1 MPCTT
6 ILVGKNA
13 TYDGSTMIA
22 RNDDAGGNDHFTPK
36 KMIVVQPKE
45 QPRVYKAVLSSVEIP
60 LPENPL
66 RYTAMPNAVEGKGIW
81 GACGVN
87 EARTGMT
94 ATETITSN
102 PRVLGADPLV
112 ENGIGEEDIVSLVLP
127 YIHNAREGVQ
137 RLGELLETYGTY
149 EMNGIAFSDQNEI
162 WWMETI
168 GGHHWIA
175 RRVPDDAYVVM
186 PNQLGIDAFDLDD
199 AFTIQENHMCSVDMR
214 EFIANNHL
222 NLSMDGSLN
231 PREAFGSHDDAD
243 HVYNTPR
250 AWYMLRTLN
259 PQTFTWDGPDAD
271 YTPLS
276 DDLPWCLIPEKKITV
291 EDVKYVL
298 SSHYQGTPYDPYL
311 SYGDKSMKGAY
322 RSIGVN
328 RTDFLSVIQMRA
340 DHEDDSRAIEWVAFC
355 SNAFNTLL
363 PFYADVEK
371 TPDYVANTDKNVS
384 TDNFYWTSRLI
395 AAMADASY
403 KSSLFHV
410 ERYQGHVMAKSHA
423 LIAKYDAKLAQTA
436 DKAERLVIKH
446 EANEAIAQMAKEE
459 ALATLEKVLSELT
472 NQMKNAYSRSD
483 A

>member
-149 EMNGIAFSDQNEI
+149 EMNGIAFQDADEI
-162 WWMETI
+162 WWLETI

-175 RRVPDDAYVVM
+175 RRVPDDVYVVM
-186 PNQLGIDAFDLDD
+186 PNQLGIDHFDLED
-199 AFTIQENHMCSVDMR
+199 ALSDQKEYMCSSDLK
-214 EFIANNHL
+214 EFIEKNHL

-231 PREAFGSHDDAD
+231 PRDAFGSHDDAD

-250 AWYMLRTLN
+250 AWYMERCLN
-259 PQTFTWDGPDAD
+259 PHTKVWDGEHAD
-271 YTPLS
+271 YTPQS
-276 DDLPWCLIPEKKITV
+276 DDIPWCMVPEKKITV

-298 SSHYQGTPYDPYL
+298 SSHFQGTPYDPYAA
-311 SYGDKSMKGAY
+311 YGEKNMCGAY
-322 RSIGVN
+322 RSIGIN
-328 RTDFLSVIQMRA
+328 RNDFLAVIQMRPGMER
-340 DHEDDSRAIEWVAFC
+340 DCNVIEWIAFA
-355 SNAFNTLL
+355 SNAFNVLV
-363 PFYADVEK
+363 PFYADIDE
-371 TPDYVANTDKNVS
+371 TPDYLCNTTGEVS
-384 TDNFYWTSRLI
+384 TDNFYWSGRMI

-403 KSSLFHV
+403 RSSVFHI
-410 ERYQGHVMAKSHA
+410 ERYKEHVLAKGHE
-423 LIAKYDAKLAQTA
+423 LINRYDALLSQETDAAKR
-436 DKAERLVIKH
+436 KEIRH
-446 EANEAIAQMAKEE
+446 EANRAVAGMLKKETTD
-459 ALATLEKVLSELT
+459 TLDKVLFELSG
-472 NQMKNAYSRSD
+472 QMKNAYARSD